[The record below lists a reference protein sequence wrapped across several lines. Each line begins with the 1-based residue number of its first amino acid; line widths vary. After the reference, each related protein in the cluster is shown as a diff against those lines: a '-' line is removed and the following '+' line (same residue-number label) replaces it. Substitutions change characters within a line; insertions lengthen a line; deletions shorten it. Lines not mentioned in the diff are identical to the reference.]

1 MLGAGAGLGAT
12 LIVLGLRGVEVR
24 RQIDKVIR
32 ARVERHTLR
41 LGIAVGA
48 AVLVGAATGW
58 PVAAAPCRGG
68 LLGRPGAVHRVE
80 ERQTATIA
88 RVEAVAGWAEMLRD
102 TMAGAAGLEQAIA
115 ATATVAPPPIRR
127 DVATLAA
134 RLERQRL
141 GPALRAFADD
151 VADPTCD
158 LVVAAL
164 LLAAEHQASRL
175 GELLGTLATA
185 ARDQATMRLRVEA
198 GRARTRTSVK
208 VIVGITLGLALFLA
222 VLNHG
227 YLAPYG
233 SGVGQLVLL
242 LVGGLFAAA
251 FAWLAKM
258 TRPAEPARF
267 LVTAP
272 SAVGGDTVIAAL
284 LCGAGVGAGLFLVA
298 RGIAPP
304 RPTLAEALAQLRR
317 TPEPPAMLTAQDSG
331 GFAAR
336 VGRPLAEVLARAGAG
351 VFIWPRVRRD
361 LAVLGRSTR
370 ATPGREGHSGHR
382 RAPARPR
389 LRRAARVGRHDAP
402 SGVAPLGIAGV
413 RCGRLRAPRSGHP
426 CRGRST
432 SP

>member
-1 MLGAGAGLGAT
+1 MVGVGWEEIVTPVGVLLGAGAGLGVA
-12 LIVLGLRGVEVR
+12 LIVLGVRGVEAR
-24 RQIDKVIR
+24 RQTDKVNR
-32 ARVERHTLR
+32 VRVEGHTLR
-41 LGIAVGA
+41 LAIAVSA
-48 AVLVGAATGW
+48 AVLVGAGTGW
-58 PVAAAPCRGG
+58 PVAA
-68 LLGRPGAVHRVE
+68 LLAAAACWGIPALFSE
-80 ERQTATIA
+80 SKAQTATIA

-102 TMAGAAGLEQAIA
+102 TMAGAAGLGQAIA
-115 ATATVAPPPIRR
+115 ATATVAPLPIRR
-127 DVATLAA
+127 DVATLAT

-158 LVVAAL
+158 LVVAAV

-233 SGVGQLVLL
+233 SSVGQLVLL

-267 LVTAP
+267 L
-272 SAVGGDTVIAAL
+272 
-284 LCGAGVGAGLFLVA
+284 AGVAAPEA
-298 RGIAPP
+298 R
-304 RPTLAEALAQLRR
+304 
-317 TPEPPAMLTAQDSG
+317 S
-331 GFAAR
+331 
-336 VGRPLAEVLARAGAG
+336 
-351 VFIWPRVRRD
+351 
-361 LAVLGRSTR
+361 
-370 ATPGREGHSGHR
+370 
-382 RAPARPR
+382 
-389 LRRAARVGRHDAP
+389 
-402 SGVAPLGIAGV
+402 
-413 RCGRLRAPRSGHP
+413 
-426 CRGRST
+426 
-432 SP
+432 